1 MRSRRITLMAEPRS
15 EDAGCPSECSHVAAC
30 YGRVGGRRWI
40 IIGPCISGRSARG
53 WCLPWLTVSPSPCG
67 MYAAAAW
74 SSSNSGRRAA
84 LAACDVKDD
93 LLAGV
98 PAFQDSVCL
107 GGCLQR
113 EQVADD
119 RLPGASVQQRREGP
133 GAWPV
138 FVLNQHAVE
147 ADVGIQQSVQIE
159 RPGGDG
165 RDPARPVAAPSGQ
178 PRRAC
183 RRPRSAMVSI
193 PAAAASWGRD
203 VPTPPVT
210 LARAGGRDRLGG

>member
-1 MRSRRITLMAEPRS
+1 MRHVRRR
-15 EDAGCPSECSHVAAC
+15 
-30 YGRVGGRRWI
+30 
-40 IIGPCISGRSARG
+40 
-53 WCLPWLTVSPSPCG
+53 
-67 MYAAAAW
+67 AW
-74 SSSNSGRRAA
+74 SSPNSGRRAA

-93 LLAGV
+93 LPADV

-119 RLPGASVQQRREGP
+119 RLPGTSVRQRREGP

-138 FVLNQHAVE
+138 VVLNQHAVE

-178 PRRAC
+178 PRRVC
-183 RRPRSAMVSI
+183 RRPRSAMGVDRATSKCQRALRGVLKGVVGAQGRAQPGHLIVHRLPPTTPMVSI
-193 PAAAASWGRD
+193 PAAAASRGQGRPD
-203 VPTPPVT
+203 AAGN
-210 LARAGGRDRLGG
+210 ARSR